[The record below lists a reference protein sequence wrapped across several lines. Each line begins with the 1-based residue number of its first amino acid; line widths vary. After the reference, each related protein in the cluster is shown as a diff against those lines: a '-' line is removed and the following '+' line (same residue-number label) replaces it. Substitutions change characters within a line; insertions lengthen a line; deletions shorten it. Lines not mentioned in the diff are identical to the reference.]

1 MKVYLVEHAIGS
13 FAFDENGQL
22 KDFVVNSKDIG
33 KIISILNDNEK
44 GIPFPSSVELLKKLN
59 PSEVIVENE
68 AEIPQLQGMGYRTTF
83 KPHHLGAK
91 EFRESMVKYALESK
105 FAEKEEE
112 VYSFLYQLSME
123 YTRSKLRGASQR
135 RDLLAIQAIRAIDDI
150 DKTINLFSERL
161 REWYSL
167 HFPELD
173 RLIEDHLQYSKIIST
188 LGYRDNITLEGL
200 KEIGLNESKASKV
213 YEAAKKS
220 IGADISDD
228 DLKAIK
234 MLSDNILE
242 KYKIRDNLAN
252 YLEEVMGEVAPN
264 INALVGATLGAR
276 LLSIAGSLQ
285 ELAKMPASTIQVLG
299 AEKALFRA
307 LRSGSRPPKHG
318 VIFQYQSIHMS
329 PRWQRGKI
337 ARALAAKLAIA
348 SRIDAFSGRYV
359 GNQLVESLNK
369 RIEEIKTKYAQ
380 PPARPAKEQDVE
392 RAQRGEMREK
402 RGGEKGRWKKGRK
415 DEKYRGGN
423 KGKWKRNKKGGKNK
437 EK

>member
-13 FAFDENGQL
+13 FAFDENGEL
-22 KDFVVNSKDIG
+22 KDFVVNGKDVG
-33 KIISILNDNEK
+33 KIVSILTENEK
-44 GIPFPSSVELLKKLN
+44 GVPFPSAVELLKKLN
-59 PSEVIVENE
+59 PSEVVVENE
-68 AEIPQLQGMGYRTTF
+68 SEVPQLQAMGYKATF
-83 KPHHLGAK
+83 KPHHLGART
-91 EFRESMVKYALESK
+91 FRESMVKYALESK

-173 RLIEDHLQYSKIIST
+173 RLIEDHLQYARIISYF
-188 LGYRDNITLEGL
+188 GYRDNIALEGL
-200 KEIGLNESKASKV
+200 KEIGFTDNKASKI
-213 YEAAKKS
+213 YDAAKKS

-228 DLKAIK
+228 DLKAVR

-242 KYKIRDNLAN
+242 KYKIRDNLTN
-252 YLEEVMGEVAPN
+252 YLEEVMREVAPN
-264 INALVGATLGAR
+264 VTALVGASLGAR

-285 ELAKMPASTIQVLG
+285 DLAKMPASTIQVLG

-359 GNQLVESLNK
+359 GDQLVESLNK

-380 PPARPAKEQDVE
+380 PPARPAKED
-392 RAQRGEMREK
+392 RGEPREERREER
-402 RGGEKGRWKKGRK
+402 RGGGS
-415 DEKYRGGN
+415 
-423 KGKWKRNKKGGKNK
+423 KGKWRNKKGKNK
-437 EK
+437 GKGNRGNRRNR